1 MSVLWFDGLL
11 AQVRDAGVYF
21 LPEDDIAE
29 LREAAAVNCFRC
41 VRVDLRGCRDKQ
53 EFLARMADALHLP
66 GHFGHNWDALA
77 DALGEM
83 RAHDTKGLVVLLEH
97 SASLRSEAI
106 AVFKT
111 AMEVLQ
117 AASGEWAERGTPLWT
132 FVALPEVEFDALA

>member
-41 VRVDLRGCRDKQ
+41 VRVDLQGCHDKSG
-53 EFLARMADALHLP
+53 LLVCLADALHLP
-66 GHFGHNWDALA
+66 AHFGQNWDALA
-77 DALGEM
+77 DALGDM
-83 RAHDTKGLVVLLEH
+83 RAHDTKGLVIVLEH
-97 SASLRSEAI
+97 SEGLRRDAV
-106 AVFKT
+106 AVFKM

-117 AASGEWAERGTPLWT
+117 AASSEWAERGTPLWT
-132 FVALPEVEFDALA
+132 FVALPETEFDALD